1 MYQPKANDIYI
12 DNGYIKANFDEAKQ
26 SQLPFVELLLNMGY
40 EYLSRNEVLRERGD
54 DPSKFIL
61 KDIALKK
68 LMEINGY
75 ERDGV
80 WTQFS
85 EKEVYEAIERL
96 EGEPYEGLIDSS
108 QKIYNTVMPT
118 RGGMTIPVLV
128 GGKKVSKDFRFIDF
142 EHPENNSF
150 HATVEYEASGKQN
163 IRPDILCFVNG
174 IPFVIIENK
183 KSSVKVDEALSQFN
197 RNWGPEYVPRLY
209 TYPQLMIGTNGKD
222 ARYGVTGTPNKFFA
236 KWKEKGVSKDEL
248 EARIKPLIEK
258 SIDAEVYSQ
267 VLTDL
272 NGATFGHEQVT
283 DRLVTEQDK
292 LVATLLEPKR
302 LLDITKNHILFDA
315 GVKKISR
322 YQQYFAIQKMLER
335 IGEEDGE
342 RRKGGL
348 VWHTQGSGKSL
359 TMVLFVKAL
368 IEHPHIQNP
377 RVIVVTDRRDLDK
390 QISDTFKAC
399 NLKKE
404 VTRATTAKHLVG
416 LIKDQSLDV
425 VTTLIHKFERAKD
438 MREDFQDTSR
448 DIFVLIDEAHR
459 TQGGVAHLEMRR
471 FIPNACYI
479 GFTGT
484 PLMTKERESWRK
496 FGGYIDKYT
505 IDDALLDGVIVPLV
519 YEGRYVDLHQNAGQ
533 IDRMVDRLT
542 KGLNNEQKRQLQ
554 GMIRSKII
562 KDNPSRITEIAYDI
576 EEHYTKVWQGTGLK
590 GQVVAPSKYS
600 AVLFQKVFED
610 SGKIRTAVVISD
622 ENGQVSEEDEHRKE
636 VVEYLD
642 SIGANYKNLES
653 YEKSV
658 VDSFKHNEDGVELL
672 IVVDKLLT
680 GFDAPRNTVLYLSK
694 DLKDHNLLQA
704 IARVNR
710 LFDNEGG
717 RVQKTTGYIID
728 YSENAKNLKH
738 AMQLFGNFEADD
750 MKGTLI
756 DVDEKIKELEEA
768 HDDVHEMFKE
778 LAGSRDD
785 EAYIQFLKDDQKRDL
800 FYENMKRFVRVF
812 KECFALQEFAEE
824 FKEIDQYQ
832 MDLKKLLELQRA
844 ASLQYADR
852 VDFGKFKQSLV
863 KILDKYVNAEG
874 VELLTKQISLA
885 DTKAFSSAVDE
896 LGSDRSKAEAI
907 AAQTERTI
915 KEEYEKDPEFFQS
928 FSEKVKKVLEEMRA
942 GKMADVQALK
952 DMKELSEA
960 VRDRKD
966 EGLPSALAGHKG
978 AGIFYRNLQGV
989 LDEHGAAEDVKIKAV
1004 IGLYEVL
1011 ERESIVDWYRN
1022 AEVKR
1027 IMSNKLDDYL
1037 YDVVRGEYGVELGS
1051 EEIRDVVER
1060 AMALAEHNHELF

>member
-1 MYQPKANDIYI
+1 
-12 DNGYIKANFDEAKQ
+12 
-26 SQLPFVELLLNMGY
+26 
-40 EYLSRNEVLRERGD
+40 
-54 DPSKFIL
+54 
-61 KDIALKK
+61 
-68 LMEINGY
+68 
-75 ERDGV
+75 
-80 WTQFS
+80 
-85 EKEVYEAIERL
+85 
-96 EGEPYEGLIDSS
+96 
-108 QKIYNTVMPT
+108 
-118 RGGMTIPVLV
+118 
-128 GGKKVSKDFRFIDF
+128 
-142 EHPENNSF
+142 
-150 HATVEYEASGKQN
+150 
-163 IRPDILCFVNG
+163 
-174 IPFVIIENK
+174 
-183 KSSVKVDEALSQFN
+183 
-197 RNWGPEYVPRLY
+197 
-209 TYPQLMIGTNGKD
+209 
-222 ARYGVTGTPNKFFA
+222 
-236 KWKEKGVSKDEL
+236 
-248 EARIKPLIEK
+248 
-258 SIDAEVYSQ
+258 
-267 VLTDL
+267 
-272 NGATFGHEQVT
+272 
-283 DRLVTEQDK
+283 
-292 LVATLLEPKR
+292 
-302 LLDITKNHILFDA
+302 
-315 GVKKISR
+315 
-322 YQQYFAIQKMLER
+322 
-335 IGEEDGE
+335 
-342 RRKGGL
+342 
-348 VWHTQGSGKSL
+348 
-359 TMVLFVKAL
+359 
-368 IEHPHIQNP
+368 
-377 RVIVVTDRRDLDK
+377 
-390 QISDTFKAC
+390 
-399 NLKKE
+399 
-404 VTRATTAKHLVG
+404 
-416 LIKDQSLDV
+416 V

-438 MREDFQDTSR
+438 MREDFQDMSR

-542 KGLNNEQKRQLQ
+542 KDLNEEQKRQLQ

-710 LFDNEGG
+710 LFDNETG

-768 HDDVHEMFKE
+768 HGDVHEMFKE
-778 LAGSRDD
+778 LAGSKDD

-824 FKEIDQYQ
+824 FNEIDQYQ

-863 KILDKYVNAEG
+863 KILDKHVNAEG

-915 KEEYEKDPEFFQS
+915 KEDYEKDPEFFQS

-966 EGLPSALAGHKG
+966 EGLPSVLAEHKG

-989 LDEHGAAEDVKIKAV
+989 FDEHRTTEDVKIKAV

-1027 IMSNKLDDYL
+1027 VMANKLDDYL

-1060 AMALAEHNHELF
+1060 AMALAQHNHELF